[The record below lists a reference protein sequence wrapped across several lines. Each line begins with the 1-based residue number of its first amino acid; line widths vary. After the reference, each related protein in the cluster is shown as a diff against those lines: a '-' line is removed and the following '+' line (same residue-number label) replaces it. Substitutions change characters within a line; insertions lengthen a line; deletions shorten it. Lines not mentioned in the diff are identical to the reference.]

1 MPLISDNL
9 SGMRSRV
16 RRWLHEL
23 TSTTSFWSDSFIDQ
37 QVNVAY
43 RRRCAQ
49 LVMSFE
55 GYFVNVATR
64 DLVADQERY
73 AWPPGFER
81 LLKVELVRS
90 NGNRSI
96 VMREERH
103 FASHNSNAS
112 GGRDSYIPNY
122 RSIGGGLVL
131 EPAPQESVTDGLRIE
146 YTGLPALM
154 EADGDSMH
162 ADYPR
167 SFDELVIL
175 DAVVAC
181 IDSENVLEIGQA
193 RTVLRQRQEWE
204 VDFERYIDGRMVSVN
219 KIKPFTPHYQDY

>member
-1 MPLISDNL
+1 
-9 SGMRSRV
+9 
-16 RRWLHEL
+16 
-23 TSTTSFWSDSFIDQ
+23 
-37 QVNVAY
+37 
-43 RRRCAQ
+43 
-49 LVMSFE
+49 MSFE

-64 DLVADQERY
+64 NLVADQERY

-96 VMREERH
+96 VSREERH
-103 FASHNSNAS
+103 FATHSATITA
-112 GGRDSYIPNY
+112 GRDSYMPNY

-131 EPAPQESVTDGLRIE
+131 EPPPKEAVTDGLRIE
-146 YTGLPALM
+146 YTGLPATM

-167 SFDELVIL
+167 SFDELVVL

-181 IDSENVLEIGQA
+181 MDSENVLEIGQA
-193 RTVLRQRQEWE
+193 RTVLRQRNEWE
-204 VDFERYIDGRMVSVN
+204 VDFERFIDGRMVGVN
-219 KIKPFTPHYQDY
+219 KIKPFNPHYSDY